1 MELDLVANVSEWA
14 SYGGAYMGWK
24 ENHRRRIT
32 NDQKQIKEY
41 IEMIFNIVTEK
52 YNLRHEMILPE
63 QFWYMPAIK

>member
-1 MELDLVANVSEWA
+1 MSQNGLPTEGLTWDER
-14 SYGGAYMGWK
+14 K
-24 ENHRRRIT
+24 TIRRRIT

-63 QFWYMPAIK
+63 QF